1 MINITC
7 KTYRGTI
14 NFNDIMKAG
23 TTKDR
28 TEIQNLQNRL
38 QFDEPIN
45 IQFTSVSL
53 PVSQITNQYPFYMIR
68 RTP

>member
-1 MINITC
+1 
-7 KTYRGTI
+7 
-14 NFNDIMKAG
+14 MKAG

-45 IQFTSVSL
+45 IQFTSVSG
-53 PVSQITNQYPFYMIR
+53 PISQITNQHPFYMIR
-68 RTP
+68 RTQWS